1 MSPRRR
7 VWRKVPRRRA
17 RSSRGW
23 WTLTRWR
30 TRRWR
35 KKAGRRRPA
44 LTTSATSSSL
54 SRVGGRGIP
63 KSRVTRP
70 FPDETHYREILPF
83 DPESG
88 LLIPV
93 MEGRLTV
100 VEDAGEGVDNQP
112 VRLYHAEFYHYAHNF
127 SVPHDGTC
135 TPRAKPQPPDFNRH
149 GDEDGG
155 GSDFTEAVTVMFE
168 NVEITSE

>member
-1 MSPRRR
+1 M
-7 VWRKVPRRRA
+7 
-17 RSSRGW
+17 
-23 WTLTRWR
+23 
-30 TRRWR
+30 
-35 KKAGRRRPA
+35 
-44 LTTSATSSSL
+44 
-54 SRVGGRGIP
+54 
-63 KSRVTRP
+63 TRP

-83 DPESG
+83 EPERPESG

-112 VRLYHAEFYHYAHNF
+112 AKLYHAEFYHYAHNF
-127 SVPHDGTC
+127 SVPENGTC

-155 GSDFTEAVTVMFE
+155 GSVFTEAVTVMFE

>member
-1 MSPRRR
+1 
-7 VWRKVPRRRA
+7 
-17 RSSRGW
+17 
-23 WTLTRWR
+23 
-30 TRRWR
+30 
-35 KKAGRRRPA
+35 
-44 LTTSATSSSL
+44 
-54 SRVGGRGIP
+54 
-63 KSRVTRP
+63 VTRP

-93 MEGRLTV
+93 MEGSLTA

-112 VRLYHAEFYHYAHNF
+112 AKLYHAEFYHYAHNF
-127 SVPHDGTC
+127 SVPEDGTC
-135 TPRAKPQPPDFNRH
+135 TLRAKPQPPDFNRH

-155 GSDFTEAVTVMFE
+155 GSVFTEAVTVMFE